1 MRAGWCWRRAPTA
14 ILPPSVREQQPMTD
28 SFETALWKVDR
39 DRKHADDLEAEVG
52 AFWATDPYEVETV
65 GAPLTSGGSY
75 RVKRIT
81 PLPESIPLIAGDA
94 AHNIRAALDHFA
106 WSAVAPQERGVQT
119 CFPIWNSAVVRTPD
133 RWRKQVERQLKG
145 ASVQLI
151 DAATN
156 LEPRQ
161 SGRDSLL
168 WAIHELDRVDKH
180 RLLLSVAVALTR
192 IGFDGES
199 YDLTVVK
206 KFSGANPAE
215 PLFLEPIKWTPVEEG
230 TVLFSAADG
239 FDFGAIGATMTFEMM
254 LGEPEML
261 REQSAVTHLRI
272 LAELTVRCVP
282 ICTLSRPMRS
292 RKRDSPPA
300 PAARAP

>member
-1 MRAGWCWRRAPTA
+1 
-14 ILPPSVREQQPMTD
+14 MTD
-28 SFETALWKVDR
+28 PSGSALWKIDR
-39 DRKHADDLEAEVG
+39 ARKHVDDLEAEVG
-52 AFWATDPYEVETV
+52 AFWATDPYEVETA
-65 GAPLTSGGSY
+65 GAPLTTGGSY

-119 CFPIWNSAVVRTPD
+119 CFPIWNSVVVRTPD
-133 RWRKQVERQLKG
+133 RWKKQVERQLRG
-145 ASVQLI
+145 ASAQLI

-156 LEPRQ
+156 LEPWQ

-180 RLLLSVAVALTR
+180 RLVLSVAVALTR

-199 YDLTVVK
+199 YELAVVK

-239 FDFGAIGATMTFEMM
+239 FDFGATGATMTFDIM

-261 REQSAVTHLRI
+261 REQSAVTQLRI
-272 LAELTVRCVP
+272 LAGLAEKVIRDLVPLT
-282 ICTLSRPMRS
+282 
-292 RKRDSPPA
+292 
-300 PAARAP
+300 